1 MGGVWKGLRSDPMRT
16 RAEDGKAGRFMGMQ
30 DKSFYSSDCVVKEK
44 MNFILKDA
52 YLCYFA
58 VILNFSSNVVECP
71 TIQSGSLSSK
81 IAPHKL
87 SPNLAASQ
95 PATVQEVKQILT
107 QIRYIQ
113 R

>member
-1 MGGVWKGLRSDPMRT
+1 MRT

-30 DKSFYSSDCVVKEK
+30 DSKRKNELYIES
-44 MNFILKDA
+44 IL

-81 IAPHKL
+81 MAHKL
-87 SPNLAASQ
+87 SLHLAASQ
-95 PATVQEVKQILT
+95 PATVMELKQILT

>member
-1 MGGVWKGLRSDPMRT
+1 MRT

-30 DKSFYSSDCVVKEK
+30 DSKRKNELYIES
-44 MNFILKDA
+44 IL
-52 YLCYFA
+52 YLCYFT

-71 TIQSGSLSSK
+71 TIQSGSLSSA
-81 IAPHKL
+81 IMAPHKL

-95 PATVQEVKQILT
+95 PATVMELEQILP